1 MIKIGVLTSS
11 RADYGIYKPLLEEI
25 KTDNRF
31 YLEIISFGMHLLNDH
46 GKTINE
52 IKKDKFRKIIEIEG
66 MSNKDSQIDI
76 VNSYGNLILNFSN
89 FWNNNIYDFVFCLG
103 DRFEMSAAVQ
113 SGIPYEIKFVHF
125 HGGEISEGSIDNIY
139 RNQISLASR
148 LHFVASL
155 KNKRKLTKLLGSK
168 DNIFNV
174 GSLSLSQIDSITIP
188 DWKNVCADFK
198 INNKT
203 FILVTFHP
211 ETVGLNK
218 NKIYIKIIKNIL
230 TELSN
235 HINIIITQSNADGGG
250 SLYRDM
256 FKKLSNQFKN
266 KIDVVESF
274 GKYNYFS
281 ALNNCKF
288 LLGNTSSGIIEA
300 ASFKKMV
307 INVGDRQKGRF
318 RDKNIIDVKFNE
330 KKILDHCI
338 NLIYNKNSNYLGR
351 NMYKK
356 NYTLRNVIKQL
367 LINQNKKYIS

>member
-125 HGGEISEGSIDNIY
+125 HGGEISEGSIDDIY

-174 GSLSLSQIDSITIP
+174 GSLSLSKIDSITIP

-203 FILVTFHP
+203 FVLVTFHP
-211 ETVGLNK
+211 ETVGLGK

-230 TELSN
+230 IELSN

-256 FKKLSNQFKN
+256 FKKLSIQFKN
-266 KIDVVESF
+266 KIDLVDSF

-288 LLGNTSSGIIEA
+288 LLGNSSSGIIEA

-318 RDKNIIDVKFNE
+318 RDKNIIDVEYNY
-330 KKILDHCI
+330 KKILDQCVK
-338 NLIYNKNSNYLGR
+338 LASNKNSNYLGK
-351 NMYKK
+351 NMYHKK
-356 NYTLRNVIKQL
+356 HTIKNVIKQL
-367 LINQNKKYIS
+367 FINE